1 MTSRLLRARKLKAL
15 KSITTAGRRRAS
27 RNAPRGGAQSEV
39 GVETNEGG
47 SFTTETTGEDV
58 GPFMLDT
65 GMHGSLFEDDVI
77 MEEEQYE
84 QEPGGD
90 EDVDTAFTIQENYE
104 ANNYN
109 NRAFDE
115 NVEYI
120 EFDERLEE
128 PHISDT
134 ATEFDEHLEEPHIS
148 DTTTLEAML
157 PPEIPGLRR
166 ASERAGADKS
176 ELIPHRWVKDSI
188 PDFELCL
195 GLMTHFM
202 GTSNLEW
209 DALREIL
216 QIARDRN
223 GQTITDFSKLQRYL
237 KQYKK
242 KVAAR
247 LPLLDMRVVE
257 VPLQKAKLPTL
268 APSKKKEKETEGE
281 VLTASLFFFDPISLF
296 KTIFASELINNM
308 HLDMAHFVDEPTE
321 LYHSHSW
328 SGSIRTTSGH
338 YAHFLDD
345 ETGKPGDPIFPG
357 DFIFYVCHEEECWC
371 RMENADENYWH
382 IGRVYGVG
390 KDFRSDSLRCPGVKK
405 GHIVLQI
412 QQAYRQTDS
421 HNPTGVGLEPEQGF
435 DELILAQEV
444 TYVPQEF
451 AIDFCKITIDTWF
464 GEDVVDPSF
473 VFDETKDKVPFQKH
487 NCPPKRGKDEHAA
500 FVVRRVAG
508 SDGKVVPLCHTHPI
522 RADLELKEYG
532 RSWFVKQWDRAKG
545 GNIVLSCPLLTFI
558 DGFGLFRNTY
568 RTLVGMYVTPAS
580 FSAVDR
586 KRRANTFPLLVSP
599 HGSIFEEVVDTLRS
613 LIPLDRGVTV
623 EINTSTNALMSV
635 FTLCYTGD
643 FPQQNS
649 NAGCLH
655 PSAAKF
661 CRFCYI
667 GKQTT
672 LDGLRDPGEV
682 INFDINTHGRYHH
695 QVSEMRH
702 YIEQLRT
709 AKERQD
715 YCSQWGMT
723 TKPPTLDTIAP
734 ALDIV
739 MTRAPD
745 AAHSEFQG
753 MTQLMHNLLIKA
765 ILTSAGVKQYAQML
779 RTWKFP
785 AGWNR
790 LQSPV
795 HYLGS
800 YNLSAHARWSIII
813 PGLLNFWLEEKYVNT
828 KFGNNSALHD
838 ALEGG
843 SVVNYVVRAFAA
855 LAKSNSVLMGS
866 RISAEDRQN
875 MREIITR
882 ARAMYQQLCVWAIPK
897 GNHPARRDSD
907 SAVSA
912 VSTCDSSVASEVGSA
927 LGDTQEQDTMPRY
940 KSKRRGKQTG
950 EDLSHWATDAVRPN
964 VHLGIH
970 YPDFAEE
977 YALPS
982 NVHTLVGEDLH
993 RYVLTALLMRDV
1005 RIVECQ
1011 ALGCQGIM

>member
-1 MTSRLLRARKLKAL
+1 
-15 KSITTAGRRRAS
+15 
-27 RNAPRGGAQSEV
+27 
-39 GVETNEGG
+39 
-47 SFTTETTGEDV
+47 
-58 GPFMLDT
+58 
-65 GMHGSLFEDDVI
+65 
-77 MEEEQYE
+77 
-84 QEPGGD
+84 
-90 EDVDTAFTIQENYE
+90 
-104 ANNYN
+104 
-109 NRAFDE
+109 
-115 NVEYI
+115 
-120 EFDERLEE
+120 
-128 PHISDT
+128 
-134 ATEFDEHLEEPHIS
+134 
-148 DTTTLEAML
+148 
-157 PPEIPGLRR
+157 
-166 ASERAGADKS
+166 
-176 ELIPHRWVKDSI
+176 
-188 PDFELCL
+188 
-195 GLMTHFM
+195 
-202 GTSNLEW
+202 
-209 DALREIL
+209 
-216 QIARDRN
+216 
-223 GQTITDFSKLQRYL
+223 
-237 KQYKK
+237 
-242 KVAAR
+242 
-247 LPLLDMRVVE
+247 
-257 VPLQKAKLPTL
+257 
-268 APSKKKEKETEGE
+268 
-281 VLTASLFFFDPISLF
+281 
-296 KTIFASELINNM
+296 
-308 HLDMAHFVDEPTE
+308 
-321 LYHSHSW
+321 
-328 SGSIRTTSGH
+328 
-338 YAHFLDD
+338 
-345 ETGKPGDPIFPG
+345 
-357 DFIFYVCHEEECWC
+357 
-371 RMENADENYWH
+371 
-382 IGRVYGVG
+382 
-390 KDFRSDSLRCPGVKK
+390 
-405 GHIVLQI
+405 
-412 QQAYRQTDS
+412 
-421 HNPTGVGLEPEQGF
+421 
-435 DELILAQEV
+435 LILAQEV

-473 VFDETKDKVPFQKH
+473 VSDETKHKVPFKKH
-487 NCPPKRGKDEHAA
+487 NCPPQRGKDEHAA

-623 EINTSTNALMSV
+623 EINSTNALMSV

-672 LDGLRDPGEV
+672 LDGLRDPGKV

-695 QVSEMRH
+695 QVSEMRQ

-715 YCSQWGMT
+715 YCSQWGMA
-723 TKPPTLDTIAP
+723 TKPPTLDSIAP
-734 ALDIV
+734 TLDIV

-765 ILTSAGVKQYAQML
+765 ILTSAGVKEYARML

-828 KFGNNSALHD
+828 KFRNNSALHD

-843 SVVNYVVRAFAA
+843 SVVKYVVRAFAA

-897 GNHPARRDSD
+897 GKDKNRRARRDSD
-907 SAVSA
+907 SAA
-912 VSTCDSSVASEVGSA
+912 TTCGSSVLSEVGSA
-927 LGDTQEQDTMPRY
+927 LHDLHDQEQDTMPRY

-950 EDLSHWATDAVRPN
+950 EDLSHWAADAVRPN

-982 NVHTLVGEDLH
+982 NIHTLVGEDLH
-993 RYVLTALLMRDV
+993 RYVLLPL
-1005 RIVECQ
+1005 IC
-1011 ALGCQGIM
+1011 CP